1 MERRVF
7 EIGRGIIEIGRGG
20 YKFDRKTLNAFIEE
34 SNNRAPARDQGA
46 GLSASGDRANAQND
60 KEFQQ
65 VFGEFMVLYHDYMRC
80 ESVDLL
86 VRLKRSLEEI
96 SIRYQSHV
104 LAAEVL
110 NINCCLPYE
119 CRVLCGRQQSR

>member
-20 YKFDRKTLNAFIEE
+20 YKFNRKTLNAFIEE
-34 SNNRAPARDQGA
+34 ANNRPPAREQDA
-46 GLSASGDRANAQND
+46 GFSAAVARANAPDD

-65 VFGEFMVLYHDYMRC
+65 VFAEFMVLYHDYMKC